1 MKNFKKIFREQFIAI
16 CKNDEKYL
24 NLHFKYK
31 FVFWISC
38 FCMWTFIENRN
49 IIATVIAFNFSLV
62 SEFVLCSIDAIKKVD
77 DEVLKKNKIE
87 AIIFASTSTWAFPYL
102 TILSPVALKLM
113 TIINLQTIFFRL
125 LAVILIYTFII
136 AMLAILSAKYFKN
149 LLK

>member
-1 MKNFKKIFREQFIAI
+1 MKNFKKNFREQFIAI

-62 SEFVLCSIDAIKKVD
+62 SEFVLCSIEAIKKID
-77 DEVLKKNKIE
+77 NDILKRNKVE
-87 AIIFASTSTWAFPYL
+87 TIIFASTSTWAFPYL

-136 AMLAILSAKYFKN
+136 AILAILSAKYFKN

>member
-1 MKNFKKIFREQFIAI
+1 MKNFKKNFREQFIAI

-62 SEFVLCSIDAIKKVD
+62 SEFVLCSIEAIKKID
-77 DEVLKKNKIE
+77 NDILKRNKVE
-87 AIIFASTSTWAFPYL
+87 TIIFASTSTWAFPYL

>member
-1 MKNFKKIFREQFIAI
+1 MKNFKKNFREQFIAI

-87 AIIFASTSTWAFPYL
+87 TIIFASTSIWAFPYL

>member
-1 MKNFKKIFREQFIAI
+1 MKNFKKNFREQFIAI

-62 SEFVLCSIDAIKKVD
+62 SEFVLCSIEAIKKID
-77 DEVLKKNKIE
+77 NDILKRNNVE
-87 AIIFASTSTWAFPYL
+87 TIIFASTSTWAFPYM

-113 TIINLQTIFFRL
+113 TIINIQTIFFKL
-125 LAVILIYTFII
+125 LAVILIYAFII
-136 AMLAILSAKYFKN
+136 AILAILSAKYFKN

>member
-1 MKNFKKIFREQFIAI
+1 MKNFKKNFREQFIAI

-62 SEFVLCSIDAIKKVD
+62 SEFVLCSIEAIKKID
-77 DEVLKKNKIE
+77 NDILKRNKVE
-87 AIIFASTSTWAFPYL
+87 TIIFASTSTWAFTYL

-136 AMLAILSAKYFKN
+136 AILAILSAKYFKN